1 MKRFLTVLIAT
12 IISVISLFS
21 FACKEPEKDKINVKY
36 YANPSDI
43 VKIFGSE
50 ETIGLIPE
58 PAATNLTKKIQKQG
72 GSIYRLDLQDL
83 YDSEEKAYPQAVLMV
98 KKSVLGSNPGIV
110 DVLKNKITESVN
122 WVKTNPNEAV
132 EAISQRGVTTL
143 TAQTLSNDVIDA
155 CKIYWQDANDSKA
168 SVKSYVD
175 GIIEIDAS
183 KATKVN
189 DDFFY
194 TTSTLT
200 EEKENY
206 LFIMP
211 DGAPAI
217 ATARLMNDSDNLS
230 TNKPVNYQVV
240 VADMIRA
247 HLTEGSADFILA
259 PVNLA
264 SKFYKT
270 NDATDHYVM
279 VSVVTHG
286 NFYIMSTEE
295 ITLSDL
301 CGKQIAIPMMGAVP
315 DWTFQMVLKKHGL
328 SFTVVE

>member
-1 MKRFLTVLIAT
+1 MKKFITIFLSSVL
-12 IISVISLFS
+12 VIFSLFA
-21 FACKEPEKDKINVKY
+21 FACKEPEKDKVNFKY

-58 PAATNLTKKIQKQG
+58 PAATNLTNKIQKQG
-72 GSIYRLDLQDL
+72 GSIYRLDLQEL
-83 YDSEEKAYPQAVLMV
+83 YDSEEKSYPQAVLMV
-98 KKSVLGSNPGIV
+98 KKSVLGSNPNIV
-110 DVLKNKITESVN
+110 STLEQKITESVA
-122 WVKTNPNEAV
+122 WVKQNPSLAV
-132 EAISQRGVTTL
+132 EAISERGVTTL
-143 TAQTLSNDVIDA
+143 TASSLTPSVIDA
-155 CKIYWQDANDSKA
+155 CKIYPQSASEAKA
-168 SVKSYVD
+168 SVKAYVD
-175 GIIEIDAS
+175 NIIQIDAS
-183 KATKVN
+183 KANAVS

-194 TTSTLT
+194 TDSSLT
-200 EEKENY
+200 EQNSEY
-206 LFIMP
+206 TFVMP

-217 ATARLMNDSDNLS
+217 ATALLMANSDKLG
-230 TNKPVNYQVV
+230 TNKNVNYSVV

-247 HLTEGSADFILA
+247 NLVSGTADFILA

-270 NDATDHYVM
+270 ADATDHYVM
-279 VSVVTHG
+279 VSVITHG

-295 ITLSDL
+295 ITLDDL

-315 DWTFQMVLKKHGL
+315 DWTMQMVLKKHGL

>member
-1 MKRFLTVLIAT
+1 MKKFLTVLIAT

-21 FACKEPEKDKINVKY
+21 FACTKPEKDKINVKY

-43 VKIFGSE
+43 VKIFGTT

-72 GSIYRLDLQDL
+72 GSIYRLSLQDL

-110 DVLKNKITESVN
+110 DILKNKITESVN
-122 WVKTNPNEAV
+122 WVKTNPADAV
-132 EAISQRGVTTL
+132 NAISERGVTTL
-143 TAQTLSNDVIDA
+143 TAQTLTSDVIDA
-155 CKIYWQDANDSKA
+155 CKIYWQDAENSKTSVRNYINDIVEIDPSKA
-168 SVKSYVD
+168 SNVD
-175 GIIEIDAS
+175 
-183 KATKVN
+183 

-194 TTSTLT
+194 SGSNLT
-200 EEKENY
+200 EEKEDY
-206 LFIMP
+206 LFLMP

-217 ATARLMNDSDNLS
+217 ATARLMNDSDKLG
-230 TNKPVNYQVV
+230 TNKNVNYSVV

-247 HLTEGSADFILA
+247 HLTEGTADFILA

-270 NDATDHYVM
+270 SDATDHYVM

-286 NFYIMSTEE
+286 NFYIMSTEQ

-301 CGKQIAIPMMGAVP
+301 CGKQIAVPMMGAVP

-328 SFTVVE
+328 AFAVVE